1 MSEDKATRWR
11 RMSREQRER
20 LMSAVAAI
28 QTGLDE
34 LAGDVLDEAL
44 HPEHTDFL
52 HPQDRRALQREQ
64 HRRGGEPPKV
74 RHRPKATGN

>member
-28 QTGLDE
+28 QTGMDE
-34 LAGDVLDEAL
+34 LAGEVLTEAL
-44 HPEHTDFL
+44 SPDNETLL

-64 HRRGGEPPKV
+64 CRRAKEARHGCKV
-74 RHRPKATGN
+74 RHL

>member
-1 MSEDKATRWR
+1 MNEAKATRWR

-34 LAGDVLDEAL
+34 FAGELLDEAL
-44 HPEHTDFL
+44 HPEHADFL
-52 HPQDRRALQREQ
+52 HPQDRRTLQREQ
-64 HRRGGEPPKV
+64 HPRGGEPPKV
-74 RHRPKATGN
+74 RHRPKAAGA